1 MRTYGTIA
9 LVGALSILPRMASAD
24 SDSDEELNKRF
35 QEGKQF
41 FADHKY
47 GEARTRFLE
56 ACAVLKTANC
66 PKNLALCEE
75 QLSMWPDATAHL
87 REWIDDPRTKD
98 DHFRADMERKYLE
111 LRSRVG
117 ELDFLSTKE
126 GARVRVDGNLV
137 GTTPIMH
144 AVFVPV
150 GAHVIEAQW
159 PLSVKKAD
167 VTIDAGKSLRIELSP
182 DNVTATASAPVTPGM
197 LPKGSEPKT
206 ETYRPTAGYVVPAVL
221 AGLGLVGVGMGIGF
235 GLASVGAKVDR
246 DALAARGLCAAP
258 VLFQC
263 QAYLDKTDAI
273 NADSTLSIVGYVSGF
288 TLLAASVVSF
298 LVWPKHERTVTIVPQ
313 GLGFAVLGSF

>member
-1 MRTYGTIA
+1 
-9 LVGALSILPRMASAD
+9 MASAD

-98 DHFRADMERKYLE
+98 DHFRADMERKYLD
-111 LRSRVG
+111 LRSKVG

-126 GARVRVDGNLV
+126 GARVRVDGTLI

-159 PLSVKKAD
+159 PLSLKKAD
-167 VTIDAGKSLRIELSP
+167 VNVDAGKSLRIELSP

-197 LPKGSEPKT
+197 MPKGSEPQT
-206 ETYRPTAGYVVPAVL
+206 VTSRVAFPPPTGALVL
-221 AGLGLVGVGMGIGF
+221 GALGFVGLGFGVGF
-235 GLASVGAKVDR
+235 GLDASGKNDDLRSNPTSFSCQRTPASADCLAGEDRRASAATSQTIATVSFVVGGA
-246 DALAARGLCAAP
+246 ALASALAWWIIAP
-258 VLFQC
+258 RTRTVV
-263 QAYLDKTDAI
+263 I
-273 NADSTLSIVGYVSGF
+273 P
-288 TLLAASVVSF
+288 AASTNSFGLNVVTSF
-298 LVWPKHERTVTIVPQ
+298 
-313 GLGFAVLGSF
+313 